1 MGLSGPRKRAKLC
14 HDPNNTAWSRS
25 TARFGQKLLVSSG
38 WTPGSSLGVA
48 DAPYAN
54 NPASISHIRIT
65 ANRDNLGL
73 GARNSAHSDEAPTTG
88 LDGLQHLLG
97 RLNGKN
103 EKLLKKEFGRRE
115 DTTRALYVERRWGF
129 GSFVSGGFLVED
141 RLRAREDEPVE
152 SAAVAAATSAISLGS
167 GADDDKK
174 NKKKAK
180 SEQKRETNPP
190 VGTAEL
196 VLFTSSTA
204 NLNVRRLLVS
214 NMERK
219 AQRRAWKAEKQ
230 AARAP
235 KRASRKALDLRS
247 PVSEAEERA
256 LQVPEAGRTLERHA
270 VRRRFIQ
277 HKKMSMTDGKA
288 LNELLGRGSGTGN
301 GGLAVYPMPIATAA
315 ANAQAQQ
322 RRRLSITSLGLSGS
336 PTQASAFARA
346 RQGSLS
352 SGASN
357 NTSLDENAIEEGDA
371 APMSSSPNTP
381 FARRLSSGARALRD
395 VRTGSGNTNGEGFN
409 WSEQLRTRAK
419 RSSSVTSPP
428 TSAPAVSTRERQAAT
443 SAPPPVEIQ
452 AKAPP
457 KAERVPDHFQERILK
472 GDFYMD

>member
-1 MGLSGPRKRAKLC
+1 MSKVRAKVS

-48 DAPYAN
+48 GAPYAN

-65 ANRDNLGL
+65 ANKDNLGL
-73 GARNSAHSDEAPTTG
+73 GASNSAHSDEAPTTG
-88 LDGLQHLLG
+88 LDGLQHLLS

-103 EKLLKKEFGRRE
+103 ENLLEKELGRRE
-115 DTTRALYVERRWGF
+115 DTRRALYVERRWDF
-129 GSFVSGGFLVED
+129 GSFVSGGFLDED
-141 RLRAREDEPVE
+141 RLRDRENEPVE

-167 GADDDKK
+167 GADDGEK

-180 SEQKRETNPP
+180 CEQKQETNSPI
-190 VGTAEL
+190 GTAEL
-196 VLFTSSTA
+196 VLVTSSTA
-204 NLNVRRLLVS
+204 SPQRQKTSGIECKQAVQQCKSAKANAIESQRRLEK
-214 NMERK
+214 MERK
-219 AQRRAWKAEKQ
+219 AQRRARKAEKQ
-230 AARAP
+230 ATRAP
-235 KRASRKALDLRS
+235 ERASRKALDLSS
-247 PVSEAEERA
+247 P
-256 LQVPEAGRTLERHA
+256 
-270 VRRRFIQ
+270 
-277 HKKMSMTDGKA
+277 
-288 LNELLGRGSGTGN
+288 LLGRGPGAGN

-395 VRTGSGNTNGEGFN
+395 VRTGSGNANGTSPTSPKSAPSVKGRGEGFN